1 MCSAMHGNKLISGHF
16 LIMVLMMPEKMSD
29 INIYPLKAKFI
40 ENYKKKKI
48 QAFKKSFWYK

>member
-40 ENYKKKKI
+40 ENYKKKI